1 VSLTGDPPGRQS
13 GDRRFVLEALRQ
25 ETVGGLILLV
35 ATVVALGWA
44 NSPWSAAYDALRD
57 YEVGPNVLHLHMS
70 LQAWT
75 ADGLLAIFFYVA
87 GLELKR
93 EVTVGSLARPAQAV
107 LPVVAAVC
115 GMAVPAL
122 LFLAVTAGDA
132 RAEKGW
138 AVPTATDLAFCL
150 AVLAVTGQAIPSSL
164 RAFLLTLAVVDDALA
179 IILIA
184 VLFSSGIKPFAL
196 LLALLCVAAYALLQR
211 KGIDSWPPLLAL
223 GLAAW
228 LCTLNA
234 GVHPTVIAVA
244 LGLATRASP
253 SPSPVERF
261 EHGLRPLAAGLA
273 VPAFALLS
281 VGISLSPS
289 ALGAALTDRAAA
301 GVVLGRVLGKT
312 IGVFGGAW
320 LVVRF
325 TRARLAPDLE
335 WRDIFALAALTGIGF
350 TVPLLVSSVAY
361 GVGTPRDRA
370 VTAAVLVS
378 AVLAAALGSVLLH
391 RRHRHYSA
399 RDEGP
404 A

>member
-1 VSLTGDPPGRQS
+1 MSLTADPPGRDS

-35 ATVVALGWA
+35 ATVVALVWA
-44 NSPWSAAYDALRD
+44 NSPWSAAYDTLRD
-57 YEVGPNVLHLHMS
+57 YEVGPNVLDLHMS

-107 LPVVAAVC
+107 LPIAAAVC

-138 AVPTATDLAFCL
+138 AIPTATDLAFCL

-184 VLFSSGIKPFAL
+184 VLFSNGIKPWAL

-211 KGIDSWPPLLAL
+211 SRRRLLAP
-223 GLAAW
+223 AARPRAW
-228 LCTLNA
+228 PHGCSRS
-234 GVHPTVIAVA
+234 
-244 LGLATRASP
+244 TR
-253 SPSPVERF
+253 
-261 EHGLRPLAAGLA
+261 GC
-273 VPAFALLS
+273 
-281 VGISLSPS
+281 
-289 ALGAALTDRAAA
+289 
-301 GVVLGRVLGKT
+301 
-312 IGVFGGAW
+312 
-320 LVVRF
+320 
-325 TRARLAPDLE
+325 
-335 WRDIFALAALTGIGF
+335 
-350 TVPLLVSSVAY
+350 
-361 GVGTPRDRA
+361 TPR
-370 VTAAVLVS
+370 
-378 AVLAAALGSVLLH
+378 
-391 RRHRHYSA
+391 
-399 RDEGP
+399 
-404 A
+404 